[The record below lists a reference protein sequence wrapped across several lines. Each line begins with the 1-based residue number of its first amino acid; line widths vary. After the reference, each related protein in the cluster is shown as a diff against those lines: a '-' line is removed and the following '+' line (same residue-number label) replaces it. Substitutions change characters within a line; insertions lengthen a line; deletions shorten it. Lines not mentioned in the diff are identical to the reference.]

1 MDLSLKK
8 SLPWLVLAGS
18 GGLAD
23 LVSDVLENVSAAPSK
38 PGTGSEGEGEAATK
52 TDLRG
57 RVTERVL
64 KHFSSE
70 QDTEKLVDKVM
81 NDLDFSHGVEYQVE
95 TSFYCPSDLND
106 CRRFPFFVGAK
117 TR

>member
-8 SLPWLVLAGS
+8 SIPWLVLAGS

-23 LVSDVLENVSAAPSK
+23 LVSDILDNVMAAPSL
-38 PGTGSEGEGEAATK
+38 PGAGSEGEGEAATK

-64 KHFSSE
+64 KHFPSE
-70 QDTEKLVDKVM
+70 QDTDKLVDKVM
-81 NDLDFSHGVEYQVE
+81 NNMDLFVMGWNGVVSGKCSICI
-95 TSFYCPSDLND
+95 TGAG
-106 CRRFPFFVGAK
+106 FFGL
-117 TR
+117 